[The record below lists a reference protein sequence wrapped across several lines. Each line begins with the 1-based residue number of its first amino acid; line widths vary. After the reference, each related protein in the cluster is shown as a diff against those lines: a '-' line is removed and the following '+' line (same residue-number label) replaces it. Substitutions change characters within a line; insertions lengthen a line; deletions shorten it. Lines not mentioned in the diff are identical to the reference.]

1 MNTML
6 YVTGINSEE
15 NLKTSIMELF
25 LKSTSN
31 LEWLSPGD
39 IVLLKP
45 ALNSPCPYPSTTH
58 PLAVRVISE
67 IILERGA
74 KVVVGDQSGIR
85 SVLHGRKGVVR
96 GNSRENYIKS
106 GMGTEKDNFIAFEQ
120 EGWDDGFN
128 NYQMPGTQSWHNGF
142 YITKWV
148 EKADHIINLP
158 RISTHTQAGAT
169 LGFKNMIGLL
179 REDSR
184 MEYHANGP
192 YNNIMK
198 FNARGSSLKSVNDHT
213 GTFLEKIV
221 EISDSIQD
229 KHRLTLFVATKAQ
242 TTLGPDRQ
250 LFEIGKLKLAK
261 AYVTNIKPGLI
272 FASQD
277 QVAVEAFALALLKC
291 LRKELPAKA
300 RMLERLILFASNN
313 TNKLD
318 KIPVRDHPYIRHSLY
333 RGLGE
338 FPSKIKFKNVSIDIQ
353 NILTEILQE

>member
-1 MNTML
+1 MNSMI
-6 YVTGINSEE
+6 YVNGINS
-15 NLKTSIMELF
+15 NDKLKTSIRELF
-25 LKSTSN
+25 LESTCN
-31 LEWLSPGD
+31 LEWLSHGD
-39 IVLLKP
+39 MVLLKP
-45 ALNSPCPYPSTTH
+45 ALNSSYPYPSTTH
-58 PLAVRVISE
+58 PLAIKVVSE
-67 IILERGA
+67 IIRERGA

-85 SVLHGRKGVVR
+85 SVLHGHEGVVR

-106 GMGTEKDNFIAFEQ
+106 GMGTEKDNFKAFEQ
-120 EGWDDGFN
+120 EGWEGFN
-128 NYQMPGTQSWHNGF
+128 NYQMPGTQSGHNGF

-158 RISTHTQAGAT
+158 RLSTHTQAGAT

-192 YNNIMK
+192 YNNIIK

-213 GTFLEKIV
+213 DTFFEKIV
-221 EISDSIQD
+221 EISDAIQD
-229 KHRLTLFVATKAQ
+229 KHRLTFFVATKAQ

-250 LFEIGKLKLAK
+250 LFEIGKLKFAK
-261 AYVTNIKPGLI
+261 AHVTNLKPGLI

-300 RMLERLILFASNN
+300 RMLERLILFTSNN

-318 KIPVRDHPYIRHSLY
+318 EIPVRDHPYIRHSLY

-338 FPSKIKFKNVSIDIQ
+338 FPSKIKFKNVSTDIQ
-353 NILTEILQE
+353 DILTEMVQE